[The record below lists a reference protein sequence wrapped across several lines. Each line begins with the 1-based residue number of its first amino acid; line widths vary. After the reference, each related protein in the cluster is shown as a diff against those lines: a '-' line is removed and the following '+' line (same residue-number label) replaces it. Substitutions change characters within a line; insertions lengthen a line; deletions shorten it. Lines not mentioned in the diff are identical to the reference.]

1 MNFTAKKVTTIGML
15 CAMAMAVNLL
25 ISFPMVP
32 AVAFLKYDPKDIVIA
47 IGGFIFGPMSAFV
60 MSLICSLLEILFRG
74 GTILDVLM
82 NVIATSTFACT
93 AAFFYKKNHTR
104 KGAITGLVLGV
115 LLLTGSMILWNYIIT
130 PIYFSMPRQEVVKL
144 LLPGILPF
152 NLLKGGLNSCAT
164 FVLYKGVV
172 KALRKANLVEN
183 SDHETKISAGLFLV
197 ALFIF
202 ASIIGIILAM
212 QQVI

>member
-1 MNFTAKKVTTIGML
+1 M
-15 CAMAMAVNLL
+15 
-25 ISFPMVP
+25 
-32 AVAFLKYDPKDIVIA
+32 
-47 IGGFIFGPMSAFV
+47 
-60 MSLICSLLEILFRG
+60 
-74 GTILDVLM
+74 
-82 NVIATSTFACT
+82 
-93 AAFFYKKNHTR
+93 
-104 KGAITGLVLGV
+104 
-115 LLLTGSMILWNYIIT
+115 TGSMILWNYIIT

-152 NLLKGGLNSCAT
+152 NLLKGGLNACAT

-197 ALFIF
+197 ALFIL